1 MDYYYIIK
9 LVHNTHEINA
19 PIYIITRREEGR
31 MTVTESYFFEIV
43 ASSCLEEFFL
53 AQNVP

>member
-31 MTVTESYFFEIV
+31 MTVTESYIFEIV